1 MKNFISWLEI
11 GGLKIRALL
20 KEGVAYTALRNDLF
34 LCENQIPMV
43 WLESVI
49 SKCYF
54 LQGKNSYSDTFLKN
68 PHEDRTKE
76 FLHTILKSLV
86 FKMCSQIFVEPCP
99 PTKKIVK
106 LIDVG
111 YFDDCA
117 HIFACVYKI
126 LTNFYI
132 KETSPATKSRP
143 HEDETKE
150 SASDRGQLLQ
160 ARSFGNHSKVLDI
173 PGTLQTDLEQPGN
186 CDLQMSTI
194 VEVDVELNALHH
206 LMPTIENEPGW
217 NVPQF
222 AMEE

>member
-1 MKNFISWLEI
+1 MLFPPGKE
-11 GGLKIRALL
+11 LL
-20 KEGVAYTALRNDLF
+20 FRYFPKTSARRSKE
-34 LCENQIPMV
+34 
-43 WLESVI
+43 
-49 SKCYF
+49 
-54 LQGKNSYSDTFLKN
+54 
-68 PHEDRTKE
+68 E

-86 FKMCSQIFVEPCP
+86 FKMCSEIFVEPCP

-111 YFDDCA
+111 FFDDCA